1 MPVTVTGLVKD
12 GIDAPVAELPLRVVS
27 PDPHGTIVFHSRADL
42 TPCISAN
49 DDLKIWVRK
58 EPGGRGE
65 EGKVQRTADHRNSET
80 GGSRNEGYRAVSQ
93 ARDQPVDV
101 LSAVTSR

>member
-1 MPVTVTGLVKD
+1 MTRGLAALD
-12 GIDAPVAELPLRVVS
+12 TLGETRLPAMHLTKS
-27 PDPHGTIVFHSRADL
+27 LLIGPSTIRRIDL

-65 EGKVQRTADHRNSET
+65 EGKVQRAAD
-80 GGSRNEGYRAVSQ
+80 Y
-93 ARDQPVDV
+93 
-101 LSAVTSR
+101 